1 MSKMWKSEW
10 AHKMKNHK
18 HRTPEK
24 VGGKIAVA
32 VWRQKVPQHLSLYY
46 MSNEEETAKT
56 KSSMLENRN
65 QSVVLCIYGGGE
77 GWGVRVKNPY
87 NVSM

>member
-1 MSKMWKSEW
+1 M
-10 AHKMKNHK
+10 
-18 HRTPEK
+18 
-24 VGGKIAVA
+24 A

-65 QSVVLCIYGGGE
+65 QSVVLCIYGGDEGE
-77 GWGVRVKNPY
+77 KPV
-87 NVSM
+87 